1 MRAFFAIARLAVT
14 EIFRKKDF
22 YAALILTAVILFY
35 ASSLEFYNARNISRY
50 LMEIGLLLIFLFSV
64 ILTVALAARQYPSEI
79 QNRTCHV
86 LLAKPVSRMQFVT
99 GKFAG
104 AFLAGSSC
112 FIIFYAVFLAV
123 VWAKAGALSWVLAF
137 QAFYL
142 FALNLAVVA
151 AMASAFSYYL
161 TLSASVSMT
170 LVLYLLINTYGP
182 GLKEASERLF
192 WLSRWLGKAVYYLL
206 PHFEFFDLRQ
216 RFIHDGGPIPL
227 KLVAFLTGYAAVYTF
242 IFLFLAWLKFRKESL

>member
-1 MRAFFAIARLAVT
+1 MGAVFSIAKLVIK

-22 YAALILTAVILFY
+22 YVALILTGVILFY
-35 ASSLEFYNARNISRY
+35 ASGLEFYNVQNISRY

-64 ILTVALAARQYPSEI
+64 ILTVALAARQYPSEV

-86 LLAKPVSRMQFVT
+86 LLAKPISRAQFVI

-104 AFLAGSSC
+104 SLLAGSAC
-112 FIIFYAVFLAV
+112 FVIFYALFLAV

-137 QAFYL
+137 QVFYL
-142 FALNLAVVA
+142 FLLNLAVVA
-151 AMASAFSYYL
+151 AMASALSYYL

-182 GLKEASERLF
+182 GLKEASGSLF
-192 WLSRWLGKAVYYLL
+192 WLSRRLAEAIYYLL

-216 RFIHDGGPIPL
+216 RFIHDWSPVSIQL
-227 KLVAFLTGYAAVYTF
+227 LAFLTGYAAVYTL
-242 IFLFLAWLKFRKESL
+242 IFLSVAWLKFRKESL